1 MHPPE
6 SGSWVHLFDWVDI
19 GVKVAEDMDWV
30 GLVAEDM
37 DSAGLVAEDMD
48 SVGLVAEILL

>member
-6 SGSWVHLFDWVDI
+6 SESWAQLFDWVDI

-37 DSAGLVAEDMD
+37 DSVVLDAEDMD
-48 SVGLVAEILL
+48 LVGLVAEILL